1 MSAEQTI
8 VTREFRVPRQHLL
21 LRAGRRHAL
30 YPMLACMAIA
40 LVLTGAGLIGDLRWI
55 IVALMVIFI
64 AMPMM
69 LAYLFIWHMLKPAV
83 VVNASPHFVEITT
96 DMLHLT
102 SRIELKDESEKASS
116 NDQTPQNDNPNDSQK
131 EPQYIERRY
140 TFHILTVKADS
151 FGLVFSL
158 KEEKQGQILIPWDA
172 FECKE
177 HPSLILNR
185 YSA

>member
-8 VTREFRVPRQHLL
+8 VTREFQVPRQHLL

-30 YPMLACMAIA
+30 YPMLACTATA
-40 LVLTGAGLIGDLRWI
+40 LVLTGAGLMGDLRWI
-55 IVALMVIFI
+55 IMALMVIFI

-83 VVNASPHFVEITT
+83 VVNSTPHFVEITA

-102 SRIELKDESEKASS
+102 SRIELKDEPEKASY
-116 NDQTPQNDNPNDSQK
+116 NDDPTQKNNTQK

-140 TFHILTVKADS
+140 TFHILAVKADS
-151 FGLVFSL
+151 FGLAFSL

-177 HPSLILNR
+177 HPTLILNR